1 MSITTQVISNT
12 VVGNTVYTSGGNTA
26 ITWLS
31 LNNWGAANVT
41 ANVFVVPNSDT
52 ATTSN
57 QILYALLLSS
67 GDTYQLY
74 NAGEKLLLG
83 AGDFVQVITTAN
95 TVTAVTSYTT
105 I

>member
-31 LNNWGAANVT
+31 LNNWGPANVT
-41 ANVFVVPNSDT
+41 ANMFVVPSGNS

-57 QILYALLLSS
+57 QILYSLPLAS
-67 GDTYQLY
+67 GDTYQIY
-74 NAGEKLLLG
+74 AAGEKLLLNT
-83 AGDFVQVITTAN
+83 GDFVQVITTAN

>member
-12 VVGNTVYTSGGNTA
+12 TVGNTVYTSGGNTA

-31 LNNWGAANVT
+31 LNNWGPANVT
-41 ANVFVVPNSDT
+41 ANMFVVPSGNT

-57 QILYALLLSS
+57 QILYSLPLAS
-67 GDTYQLY
+67 GDTYQIY
-74 NAGEKLLLG
+74 SAGEKLLLNT
-83 AGDFVQVITTAN
+83 GDFVQVITTAN
-95 TVTAVTSYTT
+95 TVTAVTSFTS

>member
-1 MSITTQVISNT
+1 MTITTQVISNT

-26 ITWLS
+26 ITWMS
-31 LNNWGAANVT
+31 LNNWGPANVT
-41 ANVFVVPNSDT
+41 ANVFVVPNSGN

-57 QILYALLLSS
+57 QILYALPLAS

-74 NAGEKLLLG
+74 AAGEKLLLG
-83 AGDFVQVITTAN
+83 SGDFVQVIATAN
-95 TVTAVTSYTT
+95 TVTAVTSYTS

>member
-41 ANVFVVPNSDT
+41 ANVFVVPNSGT

-57 QILYALLLSS
+57 QILYSLPLAS
-67 GDTYQLY
+67 GDTYQIY
-74 NAGEKLLLG
+74 SAGEKLLLG

-95 TVTAVTSYTT
+95 TVTAVTSFTT

>member
-1 MSITTQVISNT
+1 MTITTQVIGNT
-12 VVGNTVYTSGGNTA
+12 VVGNVVYTSGGNTA

-31 LNNWGAANVT
+31 LNNWGPSNVT
-41 ANVFVVPNSDT
+41 ANMFVVPSGDT

-57 QILYALLLSS
+57 QILYALSLTS

-74 NAGEKLLLG
+74 SAGEKLLLG
-83 AGDFVQVITTAN
+83 PGDFVQVIATAN
-95 TVTAVTSYTT
+95 TVTAVTSYTS

>member
-12 VVGNTVYTSGGNTA
+12 VSGNTVYTSGGNTA

-41 ANVFVVPNSDT
+41 ANVFVVPSSGT

-57 QILYALLLSS
+57 QILYALPLAS

-74 NAGEKLLLG
+74 AAGEKLLLG
-83 AGDFVQVITTAN
+83 AGDFVQVIATAN

>member
-12 VVGNTVYTSGGNTA
+12 VVGNTVYTSGSNTA

-31 LNNWGAANVT
+31 LNNWGPSNVT
-41 ANVFVVPNSDT
+41 ANMFVVPSGDT

-57 QILYALLLSS
+57 QILYSLPLAS
-67 GDTYQLY
+67 GDTYQIY
-74 NAGEKLLLG
+74 AAGEKLLLET
-83 AGDFVQVITTAN
+83 GDFVQVITTAN
-95 TVTAVTSYTT
+95 TVTAVTSYTS

>member
-1 MSITTQVISNT
+1 MTITTQVIGNT
-12 VVGNTVYTSGGNTA
+12 VVGNVVYTSGGNTA

-31 LNNWGAANVT
+31 LNNWGPSNVT
-41 ANVFVVPNSDT
+41 ANMFVVPSGAT

-57 QILYALLLSS
+57 QILYALSLTS

-74 NAGEKLLLG
+74 SAGEKLLLG
-83 AGDFVQVITTAN
+83 PGDFVQVIATAN
-95 TVTAVTSYTT
+95 TVTAVTSYTS

>member
-1 MSITTQVISNT
+1 MTITTQVISNT

-31 LNNWGAANVT
+31 LNNWGPANVT
-41 ANVFVVPNSDT
+41 ANVFVVPNSNSAST
-52 ATTSN
+52 NN
-57 QILYALLLSS
+57 QILYALSISS

-83 AGDFVQVITTAN
+83 AGDFVQVIATAN

>member
-12 VVGNTVYTSGGNTA
+12 TVGNTVYTSGGNTA

-31 LNNWGAANVT
+31 LNNWGPANVT
-41 ANVFVVPNSDT
+41 ANMFVVPSGNT

-57 QILYALLLSS
+57 QILYSLPLAS
-67 GDTYQLY
+67 GDTYQIY
-74 NAGEKLLLG
+74 AAGEKLLLST
-83 AGDFVQVITTAN
+83 GDFVQVVTTAN
-95 TVTAVTSYTT
+95 TVTAVTSFTT

>member
-41 ANVFVVPNSDT
+41 ANVFVVPNSNS

-57 QILYALLLSS
+57 QILYALPLAS
-67 GDTYQLY
+67 GDTYQIY
-74 NAGEKLLLG
+74 AAGEKLLLG
-83 AGDFVQVITTAN
+83 TGDFIQVITTAN
-95 TVTAVTSYTT
+95 TVTAVTSFTT

>member
-1 MSITTQVISNT
+1 MISNT

-41 ANVFVVPNSDT
+41 ANVFVVPNSNS

-57 QILYALLLSS
+57 RILYALPLAS
-67 GDTYQLY
+67 GDTYQIY
-74 NAGEKLLLG
+74 AAGEKLLLG
-83 AGDFVQVITTAN
+83 TGDFIQVITTAN
-95 TVTAVTSYTT
+95 TVTAVTSFTT

>member
-1 MSITTQVISNT
+1 MSITTQVISNV
-12 VVGNTVYTSGGNTA
+12 VVGNVVYTSGGNTA

-31 LNNWGAANVT
+31 LNNWGAANAT
-41 ANVFVVPNSDT
+41 ANVFVVPSSGT

-57 QILYALLLSS
+57 QILYALPLSS

-74 NAGEKLLLG
+74 AAGEKLLLG
-83 AGDFVQVITTAN
+83 PGDFVQVVATAN
-95 TVTAVTSYTT
+95 TVTVVTSYTS

>member
-1 MSITTQVISNT
+1 MTITTQVISNT

-31 LNNWGAANVT
+31 LNNWGPANVT
-41 ANVFVVPNSDT
+41 ANMFVVPSGDT

-57 QILYALLLSS
+57 QVLYTLPLAS
-67 GDTYQLY
+67 GDTYQIY
-74 NAGEKLLLG
+74 AAGEKLLLG
-83 AGDFVQVITTAN
+83 NGDFVQVITTAN
-95 TVTAVTSYTT
+95 TVTAVTSFTS

>member
-1 MSITTQVISNT
+1 MTITTQVISNT

-31 LNNWGAANVT
+31 LNNWGPANVT
-41 ANVFVVPNSDT
+41 ANMFVVPSGDT

-57 QILYALLLSS
+57 QVLYTLPLAS
-67 GDTYQLY
+67 GDTYQIY
-74 NAGEKLLLG
+74 AAGEKLLLG
-83 AGDFVQVITTAN
+83 NGDFVKVITTAN
-95 TVTAVTSYTT
+95 TVTAVTSFTS

>member
-1 MSITTQVISNT
+1 MISNT

-41 ANVFVVPNSDT
+41 ANVFVVPNSNS

-57 QILYALLLSS
+57 QILYALPLAS
-67 GDTYQLY
+67 GDTYQIY
-74 NAGEKLLLG
+74 AAGEKLLLG
-83 AGDFVQVITTAN
+83 TGDFIQVITTAN
-95 TVTAVTSYTT
+95 TVTAVTSFTT

>member
-41 ANVFVVPNSDT
+41 ANVFVVPNGNT
-52 ATTSN
+52 ATTNN
-57 QILYALLLSS
+57 QILYALSLAS

-83 AGDFVQVITTAN
+83 VGDFVQVIATAN

>member
-1 MSITTQVISNT
+1 MTITTQVISNT

-31 LNNWGAANVT
+31 LNNWGPANVT
-41 ANVFVVPNSDT
+41 ANMFVVPSGDT

-57 QILYALLLSS
+57 QVLYTLPLAS
-67 GDTYQLY
+67 GDTYQIY
-74 NAGEKLLLG
+74 AAGEKLLLG
-83 AGDFVQVITTAN
+83 NGDSVQVITTAN
-95 TVTAVTSYTT
+95 TVTAVTSFTS

>member
-1 MSITTQVISNT
+1 
-12 VVGNTVYTSGGNTA
+12 
-26 ITWLS
+26 
-31 LNNWGAANVT
+31 VT
-41 ANVFVVPNSDT
+41 ANVFVVPSSGT
-52 ATTSN
+52 ATTNN
-57 QILYALLLSS
+57 QILYALSISS

-83 AGDFVQVITTAN
+83 AGDFVQVVATAN

>member
-31 LNNWGAANVT
+31 LNNWGPANVT
-41 ANVFVVPNSDT
+41 ANVFVVPSSGT

-57 QILYALLLSS
+57 QILYALSLAS

-74 NAGEKLLLG
+74 AAGEKLLLNT
-83 AGDFVQVITTAN
+83 GDFIQVITTAN
-95 TVTAVTSYTT
+95 TVTAVTSFTS

>member
-1 MSITTQVISNT
+1 MSITTQVISNIT
-12 VVGNTVYTSGGNTA
+12 VGNTVYTSGGNTA

-31 LNNWGAANVT
+31 LNNWGPSNVT
-41 ANVFVVPNSDT
+41 ANMFVVPSGNT

-57 QILYALLLSS
+57 QILYSLPLAS
-67 GDTYQLY
+67 GDTYQIY
-74 NAGEKLLLG
+74 AAGEKLLLG

-95 TVTAVTSYTT
+95 TVTAVTSFTT